1 MLEKLNQLR
10 LCPAVST
17 FTEAKEWIAIFEG
30 PSEWFETEKEFE
42 NYAEKRKIENH
53 ASAEEVKAA
62 RTTFFSRCALRLST
76 KLGAAAIS
84 TRKISSILISKMKP
98 KNRVQYHP

>member
-1 MLEKLNQLR
+1 MPIISLFIEEYHTAYFLERYQQKMLEKLNRLR

-30 PSEWFETEKEFE
+30 RSGWFETEKEFE
-42 NYAEKRKIENH
+42 NYAEKRKLEKQ

-62 RTTFFSRCALRLST
+62 GTTF
-76 KLGAAAIS
+76 
-84 TRKISSILISKMKP
+84 
-98 KNRVQYHP
+98 

>member
-1 MLEKLNQLR
+1 MPIISLFIEGNIPLIFQKDTKKMLEKLNQLR

-30 PSEWFETEKEFE
+30 PSGWFETEKEFE

-62 RTTFFSRCALRLST
+62 RTTF
-76 KLGAAAIS
+76 
-84 TRKISSILISKMKP
+84 
-98 KNRVQYHP
+98 

>member
-30 PSEWFETEKEFE
+30 PSRWFETEKEFE
-42 NYAEKRKIENH
+42 NSAEKRKIENR
-53 ASAEEVKAA
+53 ASAEGIKAA
-62 RTTFFSRCALRLST
+62 GKTC
-76 KLGAAAIS
+76 
-84 TRKISSILISKMKP
+84 
-98 KNRVQYHP
+98 

>member
-1 MLEKLNQLR
+1 MPIISLFIEGNIPLIFQKDTKKMLEKLNQLR

-62 RTTFFSRCALRLST
+62 RTTF
-76 KLGAAAIS
+76 
-84 TRKISSILISKMKP
+84 
-98 KNRVQYHP
+98 

>member
-30 PSEWFETEKEFE
+30 PSGWFETEKEF
-42 NYAEKRKIENH
+42 K
-53 ASAEEVKAA
+53 
-62 RTTFFSRCALRLST
+62 TML
-76 KLGAAAIS
+76 
-84 TRKISSILISKMKP
+84 
-98 KNRVQYHP
+98 KNAK